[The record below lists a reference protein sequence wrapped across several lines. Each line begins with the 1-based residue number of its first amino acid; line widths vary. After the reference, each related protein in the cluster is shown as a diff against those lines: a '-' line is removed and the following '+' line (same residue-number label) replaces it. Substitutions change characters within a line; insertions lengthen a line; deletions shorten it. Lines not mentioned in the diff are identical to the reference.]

1 MADHLTPEK
10 RSWNMSRIRSKDT
23 SIEKK
28 VRSYLF
34 AYGFRYR
41 KNVAK
46 LPGKPDI
53 VLPKYRIAIFV
64 HGCFWHR
71 HPGCKY
77 STIPTTNTDFWY
89 QKLSRNVENDQT
101 HYKDLLSMG
110 WRVSV
115 VWGCELKK
123 NFEKRMEDLVAE
135 ILEGVN
141 DEQFLLKSFSEYK
154 K

>member
-1 MADHLTPEK
+1 MADHLSPEK

-34 AYGFRYR
+34 SRGFRYR

-64 HGCFWHR
+64 HGCFWHQ

-77 STIPTTNTDFWY
+77 STIPSTNTDFWY
-89 QKLSRNVENDQT
+89 QKLSRNVENDQI

-110 WRVSV
+110 WRVGV
-115 VWGCELKK
+115 VWGCEIKK
-123 NFEKRMEDLVAE
+123 DFEKTMENLVAQ
-135 ILEGVN
+135 IREGT
-141 DEQFLLKSFSEYK
+141 
-154 K
+154 